1 MATTDDLLGSAR
13 AGPPPLAVRRT
24 GALPDTAENA
34 EQQSSVSRL
43 SVACERRQGIVLL
56 TLEGPLDI
64 YTVRAFRQ
72 LVEPLG
78 PATVQMVIDL
88 TGVTLLDS
96 AGLGALVSL
105 RNEAHRGGGHLGL
118 ICPDR
123 RMLRLFGFAGMS
135 DSFTF
140 TTDLGSTRPAVRP
153 ARYAGGQRYAGRTRS
168 PARRTSTTRRG
179 ASSWCT

>member
-1 MATTDDLLGSAR
+1 MATTDDLLGSA
-13 AGPPPLAVRRT
+13 
-24 GALPDTAENA
+24 ENT
-34 EQQSSVSRL
+34 EEESSVSRL
-43 SVACERRQGIVLL
+43 SVACERRQGVVVL
-56 TLEGPLDI
+56 TLEGPLDT

-78 PATVQMVIDL
+78 PATVQMEIDL

-123 RMLRLFGFAGMS
+123 RMLRLFALAGMS

-140 TTDLGSTRPAVRP
+140 APDPARTRPAVR
-153 ARYAGGQRYAGRTRS
+153 RTWHTEGRRAGRTRS
-168 PARRTSTTRRG
+168 RGRPTSTAGRG
-179 ASSWCT
+179 ARSWCT